1 MEKLNYLNEK
11 VSLNFNLREPRK
23 VTGTTNVY
31 AVIKVQGKQIKVSIN
46 AKVNPWQWD
55 SRKQTPRINNNMT
68 EQDLQNALQINSII
82 NDVRMTFYSYLCS
95 SEEITESG
103 ITETIKKHLTFTD
116 MANKNAVPPGRT
128 VTATKLLNEAFTRRY
143 GTKENPKVAAKSYY
157 LYSRHLQYF
166 INYLSQ
172 PNVYDSVNALTA
184 KGMFNY
190 HEYMNTKAN
199 ASANV
204 INQCCNT
211 IILLVNDISVN
222 PNYNKYG
229 LKKIEP
235 FKKKSMIKKAEKAKR
250 AITNEEIKALNEL
263 DLSNNEKLSTYR
275 DLFNMQLNSGVRVYD
290 LPKLFNH
297 EYKVTKEDNQEMQTI
312 ISHKETITA
321 VIIVNETIKNL
332 QTKYA
337 NGLPFTLN
345 ESTYNK
351 AIKKLFEMA
360 NCTYTEKHT
369 IEKHGVKQEVNE
381 RFCDKVTN
389 HYARHTFI
397 TNMLRKGWS
406 FEKVAYLTG
415 HANDIQIR
423 EIYAHLTETDK
434 ANQVIKELRKIENES
449 KANETNTNAVQMI
462 EIGKELQVN
471 ELIKEYKDILIF
483 LGGKKEDVENIND
496 LDTLLHLV
504 RFDYYLPFYN
514 LGIDEKE
521 IKDLYNKNATMEE
534 KQRALRVLKME
545 YEEKRNI
552 VTSE

>member
-1 MEKLNYLNEK
+1 
-11 VSLNFNLREPRK
+11 
-23 VTGTTNVY
+23 
-31 AVIKVQGKQIKVSIN
+31 
-46 AKVNPWQWD
+46 
-55 SRKQTPRINNNMT
+55 
-68 EQDLQNALQINSII
+68 
-82 NDVRMTFYSYLCS
+82 
-95 SEEITESG
+95 
-103 ITETIKKHLTFTD
+103 
-116 MANKNAVPPGRT
+116 
-128 VTATKLLNEAFTRRY
+128 
-143 GTKENPKVAAKSYY
+143 
-157 LYSRHLQYF
+157 
-166 INYLSQ
+166 
-172 PNVYDSVNALTA
+172 
-184 KGMFNY
+184 
-190 HEYMNTKAN
+190 
-199 ASANV
+199 
-204 INQCCNT
+204 
-211 IILLVNDISVN
+211 
-222 PNYNKYG
+222 
-229 LKKIEP
+229 
-235 FKKKSMIKKAEKAKR
+235 
-250 AITNEEIKALNEL
+250 
-263 DLSNNEKLSTYR
+263 
-275 DLFNMQLNSGVRVYD
+275 
-290 LPKLFNH
+290 
-297 EYKVTKEDNQEMQTI
+297 
-312 ISHKETITA
+312 
-321 VIIVNETIKNL
+321 
-332 QTKYA
+332 
-337 NGLPFTLN
+337 
-345 ESTYNK
+345 
-351 AIKKLFEMA
+351 MA